1 MTRSQA
7 APAETS
13 FPKSQIRVL
22 LLENVHSSALE
33 PGRA

>member
-1 MTRSQA
+1 MTTSQA